1 MSQSEETHA
10 FLEAIR
16 QNAGSSGYAHLIG
29 MQIEALHNGTGA
41 VRIQVDARLMH
52 PQKTVHGGVIFT
64 LADTAMSM
72 ALLSV
77 IPPGTRFST
86 IEAKINFLLPPVR
99 TGELL
104 AEAHLIH
111 RGRSTAVLEAPVHNI
126 NGEERQAIA
135 RVLGTFNIALSQ
147 PKYTLQPEEETS

>member
-1 MSQSEETHA
+1 MSQPEETHA

-86 IEAKINFLLPPVR
+86 IEAKINFLLPVR

-111 RGRSTAVLEAPVHNI
+111 RGRSTAVLEATVHNI

-135 RVLGTFNIALSQ
+135 RVLGTFNIASSQ
-147 PKYTLQPEEETS
+147 PKYTLQAEEETS